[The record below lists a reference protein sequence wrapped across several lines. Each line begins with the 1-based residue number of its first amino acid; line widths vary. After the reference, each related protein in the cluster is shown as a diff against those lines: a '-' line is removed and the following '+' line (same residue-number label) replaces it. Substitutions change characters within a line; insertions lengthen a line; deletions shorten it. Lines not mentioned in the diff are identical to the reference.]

1 LGQLFCHRRNYV
13 DDKFLIFHCVSPG
26 DSISTP
32 STNHHMQI
40 ACHFYGQENN
50 RQNGAIFPRE
60 RLGMTLNRENPP
72 SEHLGLLYRVSRAL
86 LREGE
91 YGELLSGLLDTLIEG
106 LGADRGFVVV
116 RENGEFRATAAR
128 NFRSEALSQAE
139 EAVSRS
145 IARSVMEN
153 GKAILI
159 GDASVT
165 EPYSRQ
171 PSIQQLSLRS
181 VLCAPL
187 VVSDEAFALIYLE
200 NRQVTNCFTEGQ
212 RDLLDEVC
220 VLAAPRLRTAVA
232 MSQAQRRAEALEHAH
247 SQSDGILT
255 SDPGMLSVLQN
266 VHQIA
271 TTDLP
276 VLIEG
281 ETGTGKEL
289 IARAVYRHST
299 RVKGPFIA
307 LNCAAIPA
315 TLIGSELFGFVQG
328 AFTGANRDRV
338 GFIGAAHRGT
348 LFLDEIGDL
357 PLDLQPHLLR
367 VLQSGEFTRLGTSRS
382 EQVDVRFIAATNR
395 DLESEVKAGRFRAD
409 LFFRLSAITLR
420 LPPLRDRPHDIRLL
434 AEHFART
441 AAARYGRPVPR
452 LAEDCLSALAAYS
465 FPGNVREL
473 ESEMGRLAALASPDA
488 PCAANLLNER
498 IRKGGKGQSAASPQV
513 MPVPPMSLHEME
525 KQLIFSVLQHT
536 AGNRTRAAEILGI
549 SREGLRTKLLRLQIP
564 ADSDH
569 LS

>member
-1 LGQLFCHRRNYV
+1 MAV
-13 DDKFLIFHCVSPG
+13 
-26 DSISTP
+26 
-32 STNHHMQI
+32 
-40 ACHFYGQENN
+40 N
-50 RQNGAIFPRE
+50 RD
-60 RLGMTLNRENPP
+60 NPKA
-72 SEHLGLLYRVSRAL
+72 EHLGLLYRVSRTL
-86 LREGE
+86 LQEGE

-116 RENGEFRATAAR
+116 REAGEFRATAAR
-128 NFRSEALSQAE
+128 NFRSEALSRAE

-145 IARSVMEN
+145 IARSVMES
-153 GKAILI
+153 GRTVLI
-159 GDASVT
+159 GDASMN
-165 EPYSRQ
+165 EPYSKQ

-187 VVSDEAFALIYLE
+187 VTSDEAFALIYLE
-200 NRQVTNCFTEGQ
+200 NRQVANCFTEEQ
-212 RDLLDEVC
+212 RNLLDEVC
-220 VLAAPRLRTAVA
+220 ALAAPRLRTAVA
-232 MSQAQRRAEALEHAH
+232 MNQAQRRAEALEQVHI
-247 SQSDGILT
+247 QSDGILT
-255 SDPGMLSVLQN
+255 SDPGMESLLRTVY
-266 VHQIA
+266 QIA

-289 IARAVYRHST
+289 IARAVYRHSA

-315 TLIGSELFGFVQG
+315 ALVGSELFGYVQG

-338 GFIGAAHRGT
+338 GFIGAANRGT

-367 VLQSGEFTRLGTSRS
+367 VLQSGEFTRLGNTRV

-420 LPPLRDRPHDIRLL
+420 LPPLRARPHDVRLL
-434 AEHFART
+434 AEHFVRT
-441 AAARYGRPVPR
+441 AAARYGRPTPH
-452 LAEDCLSALAAYS
+452 LAEDCLSALTAYS

-473 ESEMGRLAALASPDA
+473 ESEMARLTALASA
-488 PCAANLLNER
+488 NVPCGAALLNER
-498 IRKGGKGQSAASPQV
+498 IRKRGNGQSTASSPAT
-513 MPVPPMSLHEME
+513 PVAPMSLHEME

-536 AGNRTRAAEILGI
+536 GGNRTRAAEVLGI
-549 SREGLRTKLLRLQIP
+549 SREGLRTKLQRLQIP
-564 ADSDH
+564 ADPDP

>member
-1 LGQLFCHRRNYV
+1 
-13 DDKFLIFHCVSPG
+13 
-26 DSISTP
+26 
-32 STNHHMQI
+32 M
-40 ACHFYGQENN
+40 N
-50 RQNGAIFPRE
+50 RD
-60 RLGMTLNRENPP
+60 NPKA
-72 SEHLGLLYRVSRAL
+72 EHLGLLYRVSRTL
-86 LREGE
+86 LQEGE

-116 RENGEFRATAAR
+116 REAGEFRATAAR
-128 NFRSEALSQAE
+128 NFRSEALSRAE

-145 IARSVMEN
+145 IARSVMES
-153 GKAILI
+153 GRAVLI
-159 GDASVT
+159 GDASMN
-165 EPYSRQ
+165 EPYSKQ

-187 VVSDEAFALIYLE
+187 VTSDEAFALIYLE
-200 NRQVTNCFTEGQ
+200 NRQVANCFREEQ
-212 RDLLDEVC
+212 RNLLDEVC
-220 VLAAPRLRTAVA
+220 ALAAPRLRSAVA
-232 MSQAQRRAEALEHAH
+232 MNQAQRRAEALEQAH

-255 SDPGMLSVLQN
+255 ADPGMESLLRTVY
-266 VHQIA
+266 QIA

-289 IARAVYRHST
+289 IARAVYRHSA

-307 LNCAAIPA
+307 LNCAAIPEA
-315 TLIGSELFGFVQG
+315 LIGSELFGFVQG

-338 GFIGAAHRGT
+338 GFVGAAHRGT

-367 VLQSGEFTRLGTSRS
+367 VLQSGEFTRLGNTRV
-382 EQVDVRFIAATNR
+382 EHVDVRFIAATNR
-395 DLESEVKAGRFRAD
+395 DLESEVRAGRFRAD

-441 AAARYGRPVPR
+441 AAARYGQPTPR
-452 LAEDCLSALAAYS
+452 LAEDCLSALTAYS

-473 ESEMGRLAALASPDA
+473 ESEMARLAALASADVLCGA
-488 PCAANLLNER
+488 DLLNER
-498 IRKGGKGQSAASPQV
+498 IRKRSNGESSASSSSSAV
-513 MPVPPMSLHEME
+513 APMSLHEME

-536 AGNRTRAAEILGI
+536 GGNRTRAAEVLGI
-549 SREGLRTKLLRLQIP
+549 SREGLRTKLQRLQIP
-564 ADSDH
+564 ADPDPTS
-569 LS
+569 

>member
-1 LGQLFCHRRNYV
+1 M
-13 DDKFLIFHCVSPG
+13 
-26 DSISTP
+26 TP
-32 STNHHMQI
+32 NQ
-40 ACHFYGQENN
+40 
-50 RQNGAIFPRE
+50 
-60 RLGMTLNRENPP
+60 ENPP
-72 SEHLGLLYRVSRAL
+72 AEHLGLLYRVSRAL
-86 LREGE
+86 LKESE

-116 RENGEFRATAAR
+116 REAGEFRATTAR
-128 NFRSEALSQAE
+128 NFRSEALSRTE
-139 EAVSRS
+139 EAVSGT
-145 IARSVMEN
+145 IARSVMES
-153 GKAILI
+153 GRAVLI
-159 GDASVT
+159 GDASMA

-187 VVSDEAFALIYLE
+187 VASDEAFALIYLE
-200 NRQVTNCFTEGQ
+200 NREVTNCFTEEQ

-220 VLAAPRLRTAVA
+220 ALAAPRLRAAVA
-232 MSQAQRRAEALEHAH
+232 MSQAQRRVEALEHAH
-247 SQSDGILT
+247 SRSDGILT
-255 SDPGMLSVLQN
+255 ADAGMARVLQT

-289 IARAVYRHST
+289 IARAVYRHSA

-307 LNCAAIPA
+307 LNCGAIPEA
-315 TLIGSELFGFVQG
+315 LIGSELFGFVQG

-367 VLQSGEFTRLGTSRS
+367 VLQSGEFTRLGNSRS

-420 LPPLRDRPHDIRLL
+420 LPPLRDRPHDVKLL
-434 AEHFART
+434 AEHFVRA
-441 AAARYGRPVPR
+441 AAARYGRPAPR
-452 LAEDCLSALAAYS
+452 LSEDCLSALTAYS

-473 ESEMGRLAALASPDA
+473 EGEMGRLAALAVADV
-488 PCAANLLNER
+488 PCGPELLNER
-498 IRKGGKGQSAASPQV
+498 IRNRGNGQSAVSSKATSV
-513 MPVPPMSLHEME
+513 APMSLHEME
-525 KQLIFSVLQHT
+525 KQLIVSVLQHT
-536 AGNRTRAAEILGI
+536 GGNRTRAAEILGI
-549 SREGLRTKLLRLQIP
+549 SREGLRTKLQRLEIST
-564 ADSDH
+564 ACDS
-569 LS
+569 